1 MNIIRIIIVTL
12 TNITFLYVKN
22 LKLKLKCI
30 SKYIMSI
37 VLQTDPTC
45 LPLLNKYLSQI
56 DVYFEYGCGT
66 STYLA
71 CNVDNIKKIYSVE
84 SDIFG

>member
-1 MNIIRIIIVTL
+1 
-12 TNITFLYVKN
+12 
-22 LKLKLKCI
+22 
-30 SKYIMSI
+30 MSI